1 MLNTLLIR
9 NKFTNIDYLCII
21 IVLLLIVSLVL
32 TYNNFIKR
40 LISLGLI
47 LLCVGLVH
55 AQSKRALLIGISNY
69 NVPLAN
75 QSEDKWNDIHGAND
89 IDLLVPTL
97 NKLGFTIAQ
106 LKNEKATAIGIR
118 NALSHLSTTC
128 KKGDFIYIHFSCHGQ
143 PVEDLDGDETDGW
156 DEAIVP
162 YDALKVYQ
170 KGIYTGENH
179 IIDDELNKFFS
190 TIRTKVGASGFVN
203 VVIDACHAG
212 SSYRGVEDNDS
223 AIVRGT
229 NRGFSATGKMF
240 VPKIDKRSRIRVEQS
255 KNMSH
260 ICLIEACRSYQ
271 VNNEIKEGGV
281 YFGSLSF
288 YVNKVLQNTSDL
300 RSSWQNKVCNMM
312 SNDPRLIKQNVVIET
327 SY

>member
-1 MLNTLLIR
+1 MS
-9 NKFTNIDYLCII
+9 F
-21 IVLLLIVSLVL
+21 V
-32 TYNNFIKR
+32 
-40 LISLGLI
+40 LI
-47 LLCVGLVH
+47 LCAGKAS
-55 AQSKRALLIGISNY
+55 AQNKKALLIGISDY
-69 NVPLAN
+69 NN
-75 QSEDKWNDIHGAND
+75 SSIKSEEKWNNIHGAND
-89 IDLLVPTL
+89 IALLAPTL
-97 NKLGFTIAQ
+97 KNLGYNVSKLTNK
-106 LKNEKATAIGIR
+106 KATAKGIR
-118 NALSHLSTTC
+118 SLLSNFSASC
-128 KKGDFIYIHFSCHGQ
+128 KRGDIVYLHFSCHGQ

-179 IIDDELNKFFS
+179 ITDDELNKFFS
-190 TIRTKVGASGFVN
+190 IIRTKVGTSGFVN

-212 SSYRGVEDNDS
+212 SSYRGIEDNDS
-223 AIVRGT
+223 VIVRGT

-271 VNNEIKEGGV
+271 INSEIKEAGV
-281 YFGSLSF
+281 YYGSLSF
-288 YVNKVLQNTSDL
+288 YVNKVFQSTADL
-300 RSSWQNKVCNMM
+300 RSSWHNDVSSMM
-312 SNDPRLIKQNVVIET
+312 SNDPRLIRQNVVIET

>member
-1 MLNTLLIR
+1 MFLTVLSV
-9 NKFTNIDYLCII
+9 TTYLHKHITKLFI
-21 IVLLLIVSLVL
+21 LSLVL
-32 TYNNFIKR
+32 T
-40 LISLGLI
+40 
-47 LLCVGLVH
+47 LCVGKVS
-55 AQSKRALLIGISNY
+55 AQNKKALLIGISDYSNSSIK
-69 NVPLAN
+69 
-75 QSEDKWNDIHGAND
+75 SEERWDNIHGAND
-89 IDLLVPTL
+89 IALLTPTL
-97 NKLGFTIAQ
+97 KKLGYNVSKLT
-106 LKNEKATAIGIR
+106 NEKATAKGIR
-118 NALSHLSTTC
+118 STLSNFSASC
-128 KKGDFIYIHFSCHGQ
+128 KPGDIVYLHFSCHGQ

-223 AIVRGT
+223 VVVRGT

-255 KNMSH
+255 KNMSN

-271 VNNEIKEGGV
+271 VNNEIKENGV
-281 YFGSLSF
+281 YYGSLSF

-300 RSSWQNKVCNMM
+300 RSSWYKEVSSMM
-312 SNDPRLIKQNVVIET
+312 SNDPRLIRQNVVIET